1 MPQVELGEVI
11 ATRELNLLGAAG
23 MDRKVSIRIGKPAP
37 FSDGRDYFCPFQ
49 IAGIGD
55 EKVRYAA
62 GIDSVQAL
70 QLVITMVG
78 AYLFAL
84 NRSHNG
90 GLNWEGDGHGGLG
103 FPTPN

>member
-1 MPQVELGEVI
+1 MSQVELGEVI
-11 ATRELNLLGAAG
+11 ATRELNLREVGG
-23 MDRKVSIRIGKPAP
+23 SDRKVSVRIGKPSP
-37 FSDGRDYFCPFQ
+37 FSDGRDYSCPFQ

-55 EKVRYAA
+55 EKIRFGV

-70 QLVITMVG
+70 QSVMTMVG

-84 NRSHNG
+84 NKSHNG
-90 GLNWEGDGHGGLG
+90 GLNWEGDEHGDLG